1 MKTSV
6 PLIVDPA
13 AMRRRWSPAEPTE
26 VFDTYW
32 RFAAERQSVFFKK
45 AQGLPPPWTND
56 PILQAHKF
64 TNAYRAAD
72 RVSQY
77 LIRHVIYTGSQ
88 DRDEIFFRV
97 ILFKTFNRIDTWTLL
112 TDSVGGVSARQCS
125 FAKYEKALSHALAS
139 GRRIYS
145 AAYMM
150 PAGRSSFG
158 KERKHANHLKLIESM
173 MDDGLPERI
182 AKSMSM
188 SEAFE
193 LVRSYPMIGDFLAYQ
208 YVTDLNYSTLTDFS
222 EMDFVAPGPGAR
234 DGVRKCFHSLG
245 GLNEAEI
252 IKLVADRQ
260 DEEFA
265 SRGIAFQRL
274 WERPLQL
281 IDCQNLFC
289 EVDKYARVAHPG
301 VSGISGRSRIK
312 QKYRPVAD
320 PIDFWFP
327 PKWRLNEAVQAWRRT
342 VRP

>member
-1 MKTSV
+1 MDRT
-6 PLIVDPA
+6 

-32 RFAAERQSVFFKK
+32 QFAAERQSVFFKK
-45 AQGLPPPWTND
+45 ALGLPQPWTED
-56 PILQAHKF
+56 PILRAHKF

-77 LIRHVIYTGSQ
+77 LIRHVIYAGSQ
-88 DRDEIFFRV
+88 DPDELFFRV
-97 ILFKTFNRIDTWTLL
+97 ILFKLFNRIDTWTLL
-112 TDSVGGVSARQCS
+112 ADSVGAVSWRLYS
-125 FAKYEKALSHALAS
+125 FTKYNNALSRAMAS
-139 GRRIYS
+139 GKRIYS

-158 KERKHANHLKLIESM
+158 GGRKHTNHLKLLETM
-173 MDDGLPERI
+173 MADGLPGKVSR
-182 AKSMSM
+182 AGSMSD
-188 SEAFE
+188 AFE
-193 LVRSYPMIGDFLAYQ
+193 LIRSYPTIGDFLAYQ
-208 YVTDLNYSTLTDFS
+208 YVTDLNYSTLTNFS
-222 EMDFVAPGPGAR
+222 EMEFVAAGPGAR
-234 DGVRKCFHSLG
+234 DGVRKCFRGLG

-274 WERPLQL
+274 WGRPLQL

-289 EVDKYARVAHPG
+289 EVDKYARVAHPDAL
-301 VSGISGRSRIK
+301 GISGRSRIK
-312 QKYRPVAD
+312 QKYRVVGSQ
-320 PIDFWFP
+320 IDYWFP
-327 PKWRLNEAVQAWRRT
+327 PKWGLNEAIQTWSRRPGRARD